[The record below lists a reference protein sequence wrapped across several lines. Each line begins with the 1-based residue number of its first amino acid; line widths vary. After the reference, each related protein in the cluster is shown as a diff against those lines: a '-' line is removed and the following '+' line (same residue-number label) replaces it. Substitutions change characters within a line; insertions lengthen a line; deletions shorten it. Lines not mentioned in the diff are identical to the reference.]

1 MNKPYKSQFTKK
13 DLKEDWKFSNPN
25 ISSST
30 DMDVSEEDVDPEEAT
45 KLELHDPNVKLIFQK
60 LIRYAK
66 SNGVPSMR
74 ATQLVDEIL
83 ELFFYMLEGKFNPR
97 EKMIFLK
104 SLALLKQR
112 MRR

>member
-1 MNKPYKSQFTKK
+1 MNKPYKSKFTRKN
-13 DLKEDWKFSNPN
+13 LKEDWKFSNPN
-25 ISSST
+25 ISSAT
-30 DMDVSEEDVDPEEAT
+30 DMDVSEEDVDPEEVT
-45 KLELHDPNVKLIFQK
+45 KISLHDPNVKMIFQK

-83 ELFFYMLEGKFNPR
+83 ELFFYMLDGKFSPR
-97 EKMIFLK
+97 EKMIFMK